1 MTSREK
7 GERGG
12 RREGRL
18 GRREDD
24 LERWTT
30 MGNDADEEKKIER
43 IERADARSGSF
54 KEAIS

>member
-7 GERGG
+7 GEREG
-12 RREGRL
+12 RRDERT
-18 GRREDD
+18 EDD

>member
-7 GERGG
+7 GEREGG
-12 RREGRL
+12 RGERW
-18 GRREDD
+18 EDD
-24 LERWTT
+24 LERWMT

-43 IERADARSGSF
+43 NKHADARSGSF